1 MLFAPLSSQSPRTR
15 HLARRVGA
23 SLLAASLALGGT
35 SAWRGVAA
43 SASASA
49 SHNGAAVARII
60 TARTSTAITR
70 ATPTMRAATADAT
83 TEAAAATPT
92 TRARAPAPART
103 TTATRTPIRAT
114 ATPAPTSTPTQTPTP
129 TPTPPVATAYPT
141 PVPGRVAPG
150 PRYLVGAYYFS
161 GWSHGQNDNLT
172 PLLLGAPMRRY
183 EPLIGWY
190 DDSQAQVDKN
200 IDQAAGAGVGFFAF
214 DWYNLS
220 HARYATDLTLNN
232 ALKYYLSSRHRS
244 RLKFCLNFVDQN
256 PFMPHAG
263 DWYGLVHTWI
273 SYFKQPDYVRVN
285 GKPLFIIFSPEHMRD
300 IFGSSD
306 NVHRALDYLRG
317 AVRKAGLPGVTIAV
331 GATVTAHG
339 NPYNYGRIAHEGYDI
354 TTGYNYHATGGEQY
368 NKPVPYSDLVQ
379 ENVGMWTRVAAN
391 LPQPYI
397 PVITMGWDQRFSY
410 RELKTKIV
418 YAGRTPAQFACYASA
433 ARRWIDTHPSRT
445 VPERIVLVFA
455 WNEIGEG
462 SGLIPNHVDGYAYGN
477 VIRQVFGAP
486 GQAPGPY
493 PC

>member
-1 MLFAPLSSQSPRTR
+1 MLFAPLSPRTR
-15 HLARRVGA
+15 RIARRYGA
-23 SLLAASLALGGT
+23 PLLAASLALGGAG
-35 SAWRGVAA
+35 AWRGVAA
-43 SASASA
+43 SAPHKGVAAPRIVAAS
-49 SHNGAAVARII
+49 
-60 TARTSTAITR
+60 
-70 ATPTMRAATADAT
+70 TPTTIIR
-83 TEAAAATPT
+83 ATPT
-92 TRARAPAPART
+92 TRVTPDATTGATAATPTARASAPART
-103 TTATRTPIRAT
+103 TATTTVTDTATRTPVRA
-114 ATPAPTSTPTQTPTP
+114 TPTP
-129 TPTPPVATAYPT
+129 SATATPTPPVATAYPT
-141 PVPGRVAPG
+141 PVPGRLVPG
-150 PRYLVGAYYFS
+150 PSYLVGAYYFS

-190 DDSQAQVDKN
+190 DDSQARVDQN

-232 ALKYYLSSRHRS
+232 ALTYYLKSRHRS

-273 SYFKQPDYVRVN
+273 TYFKQPDYVRVN
-285 GKPLFIIFSPEHMRD
+285 GKPLFIIFSPEHMRG

-331 GATVTAHG
+331 GATVTPHG

-368 NKPVPYSDLVQ
+368 NKPVPYSALVQ
-379 ENVGMWTRVAAN
+379 ENAGMWTRVAYN

-397 PVITMGWDQRFSY
+397 PVVTMGWDQRFSY

-418 YAGRTPAQFACYASA
+418 YAGRTPAQFACYAST

>member
-1 MLFAPLSSQSPRTR
+1 MLFAPLSSHTR
-15 HLARRVGA
+15 RIARCAGA
-23 SLLAASLALGGT
+23 PLLAASLALGGAG
-35 SAWRGVAA
+35 AWRGVAA
-43 SASASA
+43 SAPHKGVAAPRIVAAGAPTSAT
-49 SHNGAAVARII
+49 H
-60 TARTSTAITR
+60 
-70 ATPTMRAATADAT
+70 
-83 TEAAAATPT
+83 ATPT
-92 TRARAPAPART
+92 TRTTTPDTTTGITAATPTAHARASAPART
-103 TTATRTPIRAT
+103 TATTTVTATATRTPIRAT
-114 ATPAPTSTPTQTPTP
+114 STPSATATPTA
-129 TPTPPVATAYPT
+129 TPPVATAYPT
-141 PVPGRVAPG
+141 PVPGRVMPG
-150 PRYLVGAYYFS
+150 PNYLVGAYYFS

-220 HARYATDLTLNN
+220 HARYATDLTLNK

-256 PFMPHAG
+256 PFMPHAS
-263 DWYGLVHTWI
+263 DWYSLVRTWI
-273 SYFKQPDYVRVN
+273 KYFQQPDYVRVN

-317 AVRKAGLPGVTIAV
+317 AVRKVGLPGVTIAV
-331 GATVTAHG
+331 GATVTPHG

-379 ENVGMWTRVAAN
+379 ENVGMWNRVAYN

-433 ARRWIDTHPSRT
+433 ARRWIDTHPDRT
-445 VPERIVLVFA
+445 VPEHIVMVFA